1 MDGEQES
8 TSQQE
13 KPIEDRGATS
23 ETTDNPAKSD
33 TKQHKQQEENVTQ
46 TKSENTN
53 TAKQSTEFEEN
64 GDMQGNDKSE
74 QKSKD
79 DESPI
84 RLTLEEDDNFHVDEV
99 QFL

>member
-1 MDGEQES
+1 MDGDQDL
-8 TSQQE
+8 SQQE
-13 KPIEDRGATS
+13 KLTEDRGAIS

-33 TKQHKQQEENVTQ
+33 TKRKQQEENVSQ

-53 TAKQSTEFEEN
+53 AAKSREFEEN
-64 GDMQGNDKSE
+64 GDMHGIDKSE

-79 DESPI
+79 DAESPI